1 MRLLMRYL
9 PSFAIATTD
18 LSDYSAILSG
28 IMGYNVS
35 QKDFT
40 VIGERIFNLERLM
53 NCREGISRVDDTL
66 PHRILNE
73 VREDG
78 FPGIELTK
86 MLDEYYKLRGWEK
99 NGYPGAKVLAE
110 LDIHP
115 QNNQLLEVKS

>member
-1 MRLLMRYL
+1 MRLLMRYI
-9 PSFAIATTD
+9 PSIAIATTD
-18 LSDYSAILSG
+18 LSDYAVILSG
-28 IMGYNVS
+28 IMGYKVS

-40 VIGERIFNLERLM
+40 EIGERIFNLERLM
-53 NCREGISRVDDTL
+53 NCHEGISRADVTL
-66 PHRILNE
+66 PHRILKE

-99 NGYPGAKVLAE
+99 NGYPGQKVLAK

-115 QNNQLLEVKS
+115 QNNHLLEVKS